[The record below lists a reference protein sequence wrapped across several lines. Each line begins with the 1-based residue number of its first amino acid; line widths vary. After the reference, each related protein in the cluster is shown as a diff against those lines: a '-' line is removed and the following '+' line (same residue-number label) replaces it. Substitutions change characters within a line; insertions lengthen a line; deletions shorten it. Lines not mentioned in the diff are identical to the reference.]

1 MMLAEMN
8 PQLLHEPF
16 FQVTLPLMGTII
28 IATWAMV
35 SVNNKRFDDVMRRL
49 DRIETRLDNIEG
61 VLRDFAQ
68 RITRLK
74 ERTSPIH
81 L

>member
-1 MMLAEMN
+1 MN
-8 PQLLHEPF
+8 PELFQQPF

-28 IATWAMV
+28 VATWAMA

-49 DRIETRLDNIEG
+49 DRIETRLDSIEG
-61 VLRDFAQ
+61 VLRDFGQ
-68 RITRLK
+68 RITRLE

-81 L
+81 R